1 VLITRYDSARAAR
14 GEMLSIEDILEILAT
29 PLLGIIPES
38 QDVLKASNVGS
49 PVTLNNTASA
59 PARAYTDA
67 ARRLMGETVTMVVP
81 VERKGLMN
89 RLLGR
94 RAA

>member
-1 VLITRYDSARAAR
+1 
-14 GEMLSIEDILEILAT
+14 M
-29 PLLGIIPES
+29 
-38 QDVLKASNVGS
+38 
-49 PVTLNNTASA
+49 TLNNAASA

-67 ARRLMGETVTMVVP
+67 VRRLMGEAVNMTVP
-81 VERKGLMN
+81 IERKGLMN